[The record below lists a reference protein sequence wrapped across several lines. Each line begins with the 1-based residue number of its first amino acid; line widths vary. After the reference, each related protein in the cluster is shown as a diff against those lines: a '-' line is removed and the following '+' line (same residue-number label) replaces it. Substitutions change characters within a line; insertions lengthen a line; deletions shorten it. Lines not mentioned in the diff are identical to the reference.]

1 MATLMNKRKIAAVS
15 RDTPGMR
22 VPRRFS
28 HRTRLNRKWL
38 KNTSPMFLRR
48 SKGGQLKKLSNEFG
62 RKEYRILGALSK
74 LDKFLLNPQTRNCSV
89 VVLGTSRNS
98 NSENREP
105 TGDRSLNDPCPEARF
120 SSHLSGN
127 LKISEVEDYP
137 HMVTEVHEDIHYRP
151 HMVTGIQEEI
161 SYCSPRSSSGK
172 QKKARSTSQ
181 PQFSVRTPLRQ
192 LKQTRFCWHF
202 NNWRRTVNQRISTI
216 TSTESRNCP
225 NPSQRQ
231 CSHLMEN
238 QRNSNCLKICCKHI
252 WTSTTNWQKKSK

>member
-89 VVLGTSRNS
+89 AVLGTSRNS

-120 SSHLSGN
+120 SSHHSGN
-127 LKISEVEDYP
+127 LNSSDYP
-137 HMVTEVHEDIHYRP
+137 HTHKFLRKDRIILLLP
-151 HMVTGIQEEI
+151 NTGIFERYSI
-161 SYCSPRSSSGK
+161 SNKTEQG
-172 QKKARSTSQ
+172 
-181 PQFSVRTPLRQ
+181 
-192 LKQTRFCWHF
+192 
-202 NNWRRTVNQRISTI
+202 NWRRICEVRKRLEKWRMWTGIGPV
-216 TSTESRNCP
+216 P
-225 NPSQRQ
+225 K
-231 CSHLMEN
+231 LA
-238 QRNSNCLKICCKHI
+238 NCLCHEIDEWSIRSTKRNRESLCERKI
-252 WTSTTNWQKKSK
+252 SKPGK